1 MPQFEFEISESV
13 ATRKRIVVEADS
25 ADEAVQMAL
34 IGNTVSEEE
43 LKQGEVIDR
52 TLLTTAKAL

>member
-1 MPQFEFEISESV
+1 MPQFELEISESV
-13 ATRKRIVVEADS
+13 ATRKRIIVEADS
-25 ADEAVQMAL
+25 ADEAIQMAL

-52 TLLTTAKAL
+52 TLLTTAKSL

>member
-1 MPQFEFEISESV
+1 MPQFELEISESV

-25 ADEAVQMAL
+25 ADEAIQMAL

>member
-1 MPQFEFEISESV
+1 MPQFELEISESV
-13 ATRKRIVVEADS
+13 ATRKRIIVEADS
-25 ADEAVQMAL
+25 ADEAIQMAL